1 MENVCTKSNPVID
14 PNDILFVVGEDKSAC
29 CCSEVGIIP
38 ASDSDTAIYPACLDL
53 SSFRGMNGKT
63 ITDPE
68 VIKDINNFSQMQV
81 ISLLATD
88 TTTSTTTPLLRGAL
102 YKPGH

>member
-1 MENVCTKSNPVID
+1 MPRVENVCTKSNPVID
-14 PNDILFVVGEDKSAC
+14 PNDILFVVGEEKSAC

-38 ASDSDTAIYPACLDL
+38 ASDSDTAISPACLDL

-68 VIKDINNFSQMQV
+68 VINEINNFSQMQV
-81 ISLLATD
+81 NFGYTNLNR
-88 TTTSTTTPLLRGAL
+88 TTIFL
-102 YKPGH
+102 YI